1 MDFFVRHLS
10 VFVRTLAAMATML
23 GTLFLASS
31 IAEKSPHFFMNFH
44 HFFIP
49 FPVAFPETGRPDE
62 ALTKF
67 LPAMVTLQKGLV
79 GHGPAWHKS
88 LT

>member
-1 MDFFVRHLS
+1 VA
-10 VFVRTLAAMATML
+10 VRTLAAMATML
-23 GTLFLASS
+23 GTLFLANSRQ
-31 IAEKSPHFFMNFH
+31 KSHHFFMNFH